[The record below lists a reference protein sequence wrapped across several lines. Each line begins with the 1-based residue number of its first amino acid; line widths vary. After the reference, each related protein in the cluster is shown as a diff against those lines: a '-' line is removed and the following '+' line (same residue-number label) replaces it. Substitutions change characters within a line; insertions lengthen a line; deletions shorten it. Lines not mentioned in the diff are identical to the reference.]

1 MSIIGHCPGE
11 KPSADSPGCEEYYVV
26 QCDLCGECWE
36 VGPYADELEFIS
48 HLCAECTKAEEA
60 NQ

>member
-1 MSIIGHCPGE
+1 MSVIEHQHGE
-11 KPSADSPGCEEYYVV
+11 RPSEDSPGCEEYFVV

-36 VGPYADELEFIS
+36 VGPDVDELEFDD
-48 HLCAECTKAEEA
+48 HLCAKCTKAEEA